1 MSEPAHQ
8 VRKFHL
14 SLNVSDLSKSVAFYQ
29 VLFGKPAAKHHADY
43 AKFEVESPPAVFSLV
58 PGRSGAGGA
67 LNHVGLCLLDAEEL
81 VAIQRRLEEAG
92 HSTLREEGVACCY
105 SRQTKFWVRDPD
117 GVMLELYI
125 FHEDTDDHGDG
136 HVPEAELPP
145 VMGGSAA
152 STEPLPSWTHHL
164 GEPLALPLAHETNS
178 LQEVVLEG
186 SLNASP
192 AAVDLEAVLLDAMRV
207 LRPGGRLV
215 LHGLAADR
223 PLEDPAPALPGP
235 AAAVQHVPDFPS
247 LAAAVSKAGFAGA
260 RFTKLSE
267 RGYFEH
273 EGVPLREVLIE
284 AAKPGFRSSTKDQQV
299 VYLGPQAAVED
310 DFGNRYPRG
319 VPASVNMHDW
329 LALKNNVPGSF
340 TRLHGKVQNAAC
352 GEACGEAAPA
362 PKEGMSAPAS
372 KARYIMI
379 GGFLGAGKT
388 TTVGRLAKHLTDQG
402 LKVGLIT
409 NDQAGGLV
417 DTKLLRGQGYATEEI
432 AGGCFCCRFNTL
444 VDAANKLSDQS
455 KPDVFIAEPVGSCT
469 DLVATVTYPLR
480 RMYGDAFSIAPLS
493 VLVDPVRAR
502 RVFGL
507 DAGGSFS
514 SKVAYIFK
522 KQLEEADIIVISKSD
537 IVSEEQR
544 EELRAVLQKEFPEAR
559 IVSASPRQET
569 GLDELF
575 AQLMTGEQS
584 RRNPMAVDYE
594 VYAEG
599 EALLGWLNA
608 TVTLKATEEFEANDF
623 LRALAT
629 DVQTRLKADGAEVAH
644 FKMTYSPDD
653 GIAGELASINLV
665 RSDYVAELG
674 MELDEPSEGGQLIV
688 NLRAEADPASLM
700 EAVKAGLAETAAKFA
715 TLTATVE
722 HEEHF
727 RPGKPTPTHRDGEVV
742 METKGGCVPGS
753 GCC

>member
-1 MSEPAHQ
+1 MPDSAAL

-43 AKFEVESPPAVFSLV
+43 AKFEVESPPAVVSLV
-58 PGRSGAGGA
+58 PGRSGPAGA

-81 VAIQRRLEEAG
+81 VAIQVRLEEAG
-92 HSTLREEGVACCY
+92 HKTLREDGVACCY

-117 GVMLELYI
+117 GVLLELYI
-125 FHEDTDDHGDG
+125 FHEDMDDHGDG
-136 HVPEAELPP
+136 HAPDHELPTG
-145 VMGGSAA
+145 MDGGSDPDAPVA
-152 STEPLPSWTHHL
+152 SWTHQL
-164 GEPLALPLAHETNS
+164 GEEVTLPLAMETNS

-186 SLNASP
+186 TFNMAPASLDLP
-192 AAVDLEAVLLDAMRV
+192 ALLRDVLRA
-207 LRPGGRLV
+207 LRPGGKV
-215 LHGLAADR
+215 TLHGLAADR
-223 PLEDPAPALPGP
+223 PLTGPCSSLPGP

-247 LAAAVSKAGFAGA
+247 LITQLQAAGFASA

-267 RGYFEH
+267 KGYFEA
-273 EGVPLREVLIE
+273 EGIPLREVLIE
-284 AAKPGFRSSTKDQQV
+284 AVKPGFRSSKKDQTV
-299 VYLGPQAAVED
+299 VYLGPQSAVED
-310 DFGNRYPRG
+310 DFGNRYAKGCPTP
-319 VPASVNMHDW
+319 VTMHDW
-329 LALKNNVPGSF
+329 LMLKTGSAGQF
-340 TRLHGKVQNAAC
+340 TLLKRKAEAPPCGDAC
-352 GEACGEAAPA
+352 AEAGIDSKEAMPT
-362 PKEGMSAPAS
+362 

-388 TTVGRLAKHLTDQG
+388 TTVGRLAKYLTDQG
-402 LKVGLIT
+402 LRVGLIT

-444 VDAANKLSDQS
+444 VEAANKLSDQA

-480 RMYGDAFSIAPLS
+480 RMYGDAFTVAPLS

-537 IVSEEQR
+537 LLGEEAR
-544 EELRAVLQKEFPEAR
+544 EELRAVLQKEFPVAR
-559 IVSASPRQET
+559 IVTASPREET
-569 GLDELF
+569 GLTDLF
-575 AQLMTGEQS
+575 SQLMTDEQA

-594 VYAEG
+594 VYADG

-629 DVQTRLKADGAEVAH
+629 NVQEQLQKEGTEIAH

-665 RSDYVAELG
+665 RSDYIPELG

-688 NLRAEADPASLM
+688 NLRAEADPATLM
-700 EAVKAGLAETAAKFA
+700 EAVKTGLEETTASFP
-715 TLTATVE
+715 TLTAKLE

-727 RPGKPTPTHRDGEVV
+727 RPGKPTPTHRDE
-742 METKGGCVPGS
+742 
-753 GCC
+753 

>member
-1 MSEPAHQ
+1 MPDSPVPA
-8 VRKFHL
+8 RKFHL

-29 VLFGKPAAKHHADY
+29 VLFGQPAAKHHADY
-43 AKFEVESPPAVFSLV
+43 AKFDLESPPAVISLV
-58 PGRSGAGGA
+58 SGRSGAGGA
-67 LNHVGLCLLDAEEL
+67 LNHVGLCLLSSEEL
-81 VAIQRRLEEAG
+81 VAIQLRLEEAG
-92 HSTLREEGVACCY
+92 HKTLREDGVACCY

-117 GVMLELYI
+117 GVLLELYI
-125 FHEDTDDHGDG
+125 FHEDTEDHGEG
-136 HVPEAELPP
+136 HTPDPELPSL
-145 VMGGSAA
+145 MGGDGAA
-152 STEPLPSWTHHL
+152 GEPVASWTHHL
-164 GEPLALPLAHETNS
+164 GAVVSLPLPQENNS
-178 LQEVVLEG
+178 LQEIVLEG
-186 SLNASP
+186 TVNTAPASLDL
-192 AAVDLEAVLLDAMRV
+192 AALLREGLRT
-207 LRPGGRLV
+207 LRPGGKIT

-223 PLEDPAPALPGP
+223 PLLGPLPTLSGP
-235 AAAVQHVPDFPS
+235 AAVVQHVPDFPS
-247 LAAAVSKAGFAGA
+247 LIPLLQAAGFNNA

-267 RGYFEH
+267 KGYFEV

-284 AAKPGFRSSTKDQQV
+284 AVKPGFRPSKKDQTV
-299 VYLGPQAAVED
+299 VYLGPLAAVED
-310 DFGNRYPRG
+310 DLGNRLAKGQPT
-319 VPASVNMHDW
+319 PLNIHDW
-329 LALKNNVPGSF
+329 QALQAHSPSAF
-340 TRLHGKVQNAAC
+340 TRLQGKVELPAC
-352 GEACGEAAPA
+352 GDAC
-362 PKEGMSAPAS
+362 APAS
-372 KARYIMI
+372 HASKEPMPTKARYIMI

-388 TTVGRLAKHLTDQG
+388 TTVGRLARYLTDQG
-402 LKVGLIT
+402 LRVGLIT

-480 RMYGDAFSIAPLS
+480 RMYGDAFTIAPLS

-537 IVSEEQR
+537 LIGETER
-544 EELRAVLQKEFPEAR
+544 EELRAVLEREFPLAR
-559 IVSASPRQET
+559 IVTASPRQET
-569 GLDELF
+569 GLTDLF
-575 AQLMTGEQS
+575 TQLMTDEQA

-594 VYAEG
+594 VYADG

-629 DVQTRLKADGAEVAH
+629 DVQQRLQKDSTEIAH

-665 RSDYVAELG
+665 RSDYIPELG

-688 NLRAEADPASLM
+688 NLRAEADPATLM
-700 EAVKAGLAETAAKFA
+700 HAVQAGLTATAAQFP
-715 TLTATVE
+715 TLTAKLE

-727 RPGKPTPTHRDGEVV
+727 RPGKPTPTHRDGNL
-742 METKGGCVPGS
+742 
-753 GCC
+753 